1 MVAVDWILR
10 RGFNRSNEVY
20 LNGPWRRGLDVFV
33 AFGLLV
39 ALAPVMLGIA
49 VGTLLTSRGPIFFRQ
64 LRTGRDMRTFEL
76 LKFRSMRCD
85 GPDDGMVQQAT
96 RDDPRVTRFGRFLRA
111 SSLDEL
117 PQLINVIKGEMSMV
131 GPRPHAI
138 EHDEYYAELIPNYQ
152 SRFRARPGLTG
163 LAQVNGAR
171 GGTPQLEDM
180 QRRVDLD
187 ITYLENATLKLDCL
201 IFVQTFREVFGSR
214 SAY

>member
-85 GPDDGMVQQAT
+85 GPGDGTVQQAT
-96 RDDPRVTRFGRFLRA
+96 RDDPRVTSFGRFLRA

-138 EHDEYYAELIPNYQ
+138 EHDEYYAELIPNYR